1 MHECHSQAFSST
13 FSNVMALVENQ
24 DAVLNYAFIPLE
36 NVFVEDVGVR
46 HQNQVSLVL
55 DCRRVIVRT
64 GPIFFADLFLVIQ
77 RDGFIL
83 EVLHEYSHAF
93 LFPLLPLLEIWAS
106 FRCKLLFVFEGDFLL
121 YLLLGTHAFNFGQSS
136 FVLRIISASP
146 IQLLLLQIAIQG
158 VVATHLLPPP
168 KNHHVRSEAG
178 LLQLFFHLL
187 QLSMCP
193 RQIDH
198 SYPIKCFL
206 VQLLIQN
213 RVSLFQVREPRE
225 HRVEQAKS
233 FASPSG

>member
-1 MHECHSQAFSST
+1 M
-13 FSNVMALVENQ
+13 
-24 DAVLNYAFIPLE
+24 
-36 NVFVEDVGVR
+36 
-46 HQNQVSLVL
+46 
-55 DCRRVIVRT
+55 
-64 GPIFFADLFLVIQ
+64 
-77 RDGFIL
+77 
-83 EVLHEYSHAF
+83 LHEYSHAF

-233 FASPSG
+233 FASPSGWLGETITPAIQTTQNMVHIVELKVVGRVEHKLDSANVIFLGMNELRPQNIIIVIWQVHSPSGPLIA